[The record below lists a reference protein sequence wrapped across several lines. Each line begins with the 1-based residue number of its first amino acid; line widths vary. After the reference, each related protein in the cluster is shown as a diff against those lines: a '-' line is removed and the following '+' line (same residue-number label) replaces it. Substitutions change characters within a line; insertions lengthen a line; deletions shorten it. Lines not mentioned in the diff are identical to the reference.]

1 MKADQDL
8 IDYTIALGDDALML
22 GQRLSEWCSNAPF
35 LEEDLA
41 LANVALDFIGR
52 ARMFYGYAA
61 ELEASD
67 RDEDAIAFLRDCR
80 DYRNLL
86 ILELPRG
93 DFAFSLARQF
103 LVDAFNLVFLDALAK
118 SADERLAAI
127 AAKSLKETRYHWR
140 RSRDWML
147 RLGDGTAESHR
158 RVQRALKD
166 LWGYT
171 PELFTMSELETRLAA
186 NAVAVD
192 RAALQAPWNALIDA
206 TLEEATLGRP
216 AQEWS
221 VVGGREGVHTE
232 HLGHMLS
239 ELQFLQRAYPGLEW

>member
-8 IDYTIALGDDALML
+8 IDYTIALVDDALML
-22 GQRLSEWCSNAPF
+22 GQRLAEWCSNAPL

-52 ARMFYGYAA
+52 ARLFYGYAA
-61 ELEASD
+61 ELEGGD
-67 RDEDAIAFLRDCR
+67 RDEDAIAFVRDCR

-103 LVDAFNLVFLDALAK
+103 LVDAFNLVFLEKLGE
-118 SADERLAAI
+118 SGDERLAAI

-147 RLGDGTAESHR
+147 RLGDGTPESHR

-171 PELFTMSELETRLAA
+171 AELFTMSALETRLMARG
-186 NAVAVD
+186 VAVD

-206 TLEEATLGRP
+206 ALGEATLKRP
-216 AQEWS
+216 ALEWS
-221 VVGGREGVHTE
+221 VVGGREGIHTE